1 MAEVWETR
9 GGMTRDTVF
18 ISHATPDDNTFV
30 RWLGA
35 RLSGHGYRVWADLFE
50 LKGGTPFWVSIEEA
64 LRQRAIKVIFV
75 VSRQSV
81 DPARSGVRNE
91 LSVADALKKSLG
103 DPEFIIPVRIDD
115 VPFSDLPIQVHQLNA
130 IDFSRDWGAR
140 LIELLDTLETA
151 NVPRHQDDRTA
162 EFEAWRASF
171 TSKAVFVEEAE
182 ERVLTNWLPIEAL
195 PPSVNFFEYSGPEDV
210 IRKALQGA
218 GLPHRPF
225 HRLIISFVDLASLQ
239 SSMPPSN
246 TLSLRA
252 QVPLEDF
259 MSGKTAGVTS
269 PRAADARNIA
279 THLLRE
285 HVESHL
291 FSRGLRRYETS
302 SGAAYYF
309 PKGLVANDKVA
320 YLAASGK
327 ATRKNVVG
335 RSERHKVFWHMAMKV
350 NVTLGDT
357 PFVRFKPY
365 ICFSENG
372 LAAIADA
379 KKTSAIRRRFCM
391 NWWNKHWRQLQQA
404 FCAFLA
410 ADDQSIPIGL
420 GTHELVLNRTL
431 LELTAARRMSDD
443 LALMEPEDAE
453 DPAESET
460 DEYDDDDVILEETND
475 EASEAAE

>member
-1 MAEVWETR
+1 MV
-9 GGMTRDTVF
+9 RDTVF
-18 ISHATPDDNTFV
+18 ICHATPDDNMFV

-50 LKGGTPFWVSIEEA
+50 LKGGTPFWVTIEEA
-64 LRQRAIKVIFV
+64 LRQRAVKVIFV

-81 DPARSGVRNE
+81 DPARTGVRNE
-91 LSVADALKKSLG
+91 LSVADALKKSQN

-115 VPFSDLPIQVHQLNA
+115 VPFGDLPIQVHQLNT
-130 IDFSRDWGAR
+130 IDFSRDWGAK
-140 LIELLDTLETA
+140 LIELLDTLEAA
-151 NVPRHQDDRTA
+151 NVPRHQDDRT
-162 EFEAWRASF
+162 EFEAWRDSF
-171 TSKAVFVEEAE
+171 TSKAVSVEEAE
-182 ERVLTNWLPIEAL
+182 ERVLTNWLPIAAL
-195 PPSVNFFEYSGPEDV
+195 PSCVNFYEFAGSEDV
-210 IRKALQGA
+210 VRKALQRA

-225 HRLIISFVDLASLQ
+225 HRLIVSFLDLATLRA
-239 SSMPPSN
+239 SMPPSI

-252 QVPLEDF
+252 QAPLADF
-259 MSGKTAGVTS
+259 LAGRAEGVTS

-285 HVESHL
+285 HVEADL
-291 FSRGLRRYETS
+291 ISRGLKSYETS

-309 PKGLVANDKVA
+309 PMGLVANDKVA
-320 YLAASGK
+320 YLAATGK

-335 RSERHKVFWHMAMKV
+335 RSERHKVFWHLAMKV

-365 ICFSENG
+365 ICFSEDG

-410 ADDQSIPIGL
+410 GDQDTIAINLGADD
-420 GTHELVLNRTL
+420 LVLEGSL
-431 LELTAARRMSDD
+431 LELTAARRMPDD
-443 LALMEPEDAE
+443 LDLFEPEEAE
-453 DPAESET
+453 DPDET
-460 DEYDDDDVILEETND
+460 EIDDEAGHDFDIDDDAEEP
-475 EASEAAE
+475 AEAAE

>member
-1 MAEVWETR
+1 MI
-9 GGMTRDTVF
+9 RDTVF
-18 ISHATPDDNTFV
+18 ICHATPDDNTFV

-35 RLSGHGYRVWADLFE
+35 RLSGHGYRVWADLFD
-50 LKGGTPFWVSIEEA
+50 LKGGTPFWVTIEEA

-81 DPARSGVRNE
+81 DSARSGVRNE

-115 VPFSDLPIQVHQLNA
+115 VPFGDLPIQVHQLNA

-140 LIELLDTLETA
+140 LIELLDTLEAA
-151 NVPRHQDDRTA
+151 NVPRHQDDRLA
-162 EFEAWRASF
+162 EFEAWRNSF

-182 ERVLTNWLPIEAL
+182 ERVLTNWLPFAML
-195 PPSVNFFEYSGPEDV
+195 PPSVSFYEYAGPEGV

-218 GLPHRPF
+218 ELPHRPF
-225 HRLIISFVDLASLQ
+225 HRLIISFLDLASLQ
-239 SSMPPSN
+239 ASMPPSI

-252 QVPLEDF
+252 QVPLVDF
-259 MSGKTAGVTS
+259 LSGQAKGVTS

-285 HVESHL
+285 HVEGHL
-291 FSRGLRRYETS
+291 VSSGLKRYETS

-309 PKGLVANDKVA
+309 PKGLVTNDKVA

-327 ATRKNVVG
+327 VTRKNVVG
-335 RSERHKVFWHMAMKV
+335 RSERHKVFWHLAMKV
-350 NVTLGDT
+350 NVTLGGM
-357 PFVRFKPY
+357 PFARFKPY
-365 ICFSENG
+365 ICFSEDG
-372 LAAIADA
+372 VAAIADA
-379 KKTSAIRRRFCM
+379 KKTSAVRRRFCM

-410 ADDQSIPIGL
+410 GDEETIPINL
-420 GTHELVLNRTL
+420 GADALVLEGSL

-443 LALMEPEDAE
+443 LDLFEPEEAE
-453 DPAESET
+453 GPDESEID
-460 DEYDDDDVILEETND
+460 DEVEDDFGFEDDSEE
-475 EASEAAE
+475 AVEAAE

>member
-1 MAEVWETR
+1 MI
-9 GGMTRDTVF
+9 RDTIF
-18 ISHATPDDNTFV
+18 ICHATPDDNTFV

-50 LKGGTPFWVSIEEA
+50 LRGGTPFWVTIEEA

-91 LSVADALKKSLG
+91 LSVADTLKKSLG

-115 VPFSDLPIQVHQLNA
+115 VPFSDFPIQVHQLNA
-130 IDFSRDWGAR
+130 IDFSRDWGAK
-140 LIELLDTLETA
+140 LIELLDTLEAA
-151 NVPRHQDDRTA
+151 NVQRHQHDRTA
-162 EFEAWRASF
+162 EFEAWRDSF
-171 TSKAVFVEEAE
+171 TRKAVFIEEAE
-182 ERVLTNWLPIEAL
+182 ERVLTNWLPISAL
-195 PPSVNFFEYSGPEDV
+195 PPSVNFYEYAGSEDV
-210 IRKALQGA
+210 IRKALQCA

-225 HRLIISFVDLASLQ
+225 HRLILSFLDLASLQ
-239 SSMPPSN
+239 ASIPPPN

-252 QVPLEDF
+252 QVPLTDF
-259 MSGKTAGVTS
+259 LSGTVAGVTS
-269 PRAADARNIA
+269 PRAADARNIS

-291 FSRGLRRYETS
+291 VSRGLKHYETS
-302 SGAAYYF
+302 SGDTYYF
-309 PKGLVANDKVA
+309 PKGLVVNDKVA

-335 RSERHKVFWHMAMKV
+335 RSERHKVFWHLAMKV

-365 ICFSENG
+365 ICFSEDG
-372 LAAIADA
+372 LTAIADA

-404 FCAFLA
+404 FCAFLVA
-410 ADDQSIPIGL
+410 EGQNIAISL
-420 GTHELVLNRTL
+420 GANELILNGSL
-431 LELTAARRMSDD
+431 LELTAVRRMSDD
-443 LALMEPEDAE
+443 LMLMEPEDAE
-453 DPAESET
+453 DPDESEI
-460 DEYDDDDVILEETND
+460 DEYADGELLLEEAD
-475 EASEAAE
+475 EDASETAE

>member
-1 MAEVWETR
+1 MI
-9 GGMTRDTVF
+9 RDTVF
-18 ISHATPDDNTFV
+18 ICHATPDDNTFV

-50 LKGGTPFWVSIEEA
+50 LKGGTPFWVTIEEA

-75 VSRQSV
+75 VSRQSI

-91 LSVADALKKSLG
+91 LSVADTLKKSLV

-115 VPFSDLPIQVHQLNA
+115 VPFGDLPIQVHQLNA

-140 LIELLDTLETA
+140 LIELLETLEAA

-162 EFEAWRASF
+162 EFEIWRDSF
-171 TSKAVFVEEAE
+171 TSKAVFVEEVE
-182 ERVLTNWLPIEAL
+182 ERVLTNWLAIAAL
-195 PPSVNFFEYSGPEDV
+195 PPSVNFYDYVGSEDL

-225 HRLIISFVDLASLQ
+225 HRLIISFSDLATLQ
-239 SSMPPSN
+239 ASTPPSV

-252 QVPLEDF
+252 QVPLTDF
-259 MSGKTAGVTS
+259 LSGKTAGVTS

-279 THLLRE
+279 THLLRD
-285 HVESHL
+285 HVEIHL
-291 FSRGLRRYETS
+291 VSCGLKRYETS
-302 SGAAYYF
+302 SGSAYYF

-327 ATRKNVVG
+327 VTRKNVVG
-335 RSERHKVFWHMAMKV
+335 RSERHKVFWHLAMKV
-350 NVTLGDT
+350 NVALGDT

-365 ICFSENG
+365 ICFSEDG
-372 LAAIADA
+372 LAAIVDA

-404 FCAFLA
+404 FCAFLV
-410 ADDQSIPIGL
+410 ADGQNIPISL
-420 GTHELVLNRTL
+420 GADKLVLNGSL
-431 LELTAARRMSDD
+431 LELKAARRMSDD

-453 DPAESET
+453 DPAESEI
-460 DEYDDDDVILEETND
+460 DEFGDNGFLLD
-475 EASEAAE
+475 EADEDGSEAAE

>member
-1 MAEVWETR
+1 MI
-9 GGMTRDTVF
+9 RDTVF
-18 ISHATPDDNTFV
+18 ISHATPDDNMFV

-50 LKGGTPFWVSIEEA
+50 LKGGTPFWVTIEEA

-91 LSVADALKKSLG
+91 LSVADALKKSLR
-103 DPEFIIPVRIDD
+103 DPDFIIPVRVDD
-115 VPFSDLPIQVHQLNA
+115 VPFGEFPIQVHQLNA

-140 LIELLDTLETA
+140 FIELLDTLEAA
-151 NVPRHQDDRTA
+151 NVPRNQNDRTA
-162 EFEAWRASF
+162 EFEAWRDGFA
-171 TSKAVFVEEAE
+171 SKAVFVEQAE
-182 ERVLTNWLPIEAL
+182 ERVLTNWLPIAAL
-195 PPSVNFFEYSGPEDV
+195 PSSVNFYEYAGSEDV

-225 HRLIISFVDLASLQ
+225 HRLIISFLDLASLQ
-239 SSMPPSN
+239 SSMLPSN
-246 TLSLRA
+246 TLLFRA
-252 QVPLEDF
+252 QVPLADF
-259 MSGKTAGVTS
+259 LSGKTAAVTS

-291 FSRGLRRYETS
+291 VSRGLKRYETS

-309 PKGLVANDKVA
+309 PKGLVTNDKVA

-327 ATRKNVVG
+327 AARKNVVG
-335 RSERHKVFWHMAMKV
+335 RSERHKVFWHLAMKV
-350 NVTLGDT
+350 NLTLGET

-365 ICFSENG
+365 ICFSEEG

-404 FCAFLA
+404 FCAFLV
-410 ADDQSIPIGL
+410 ADGQNIPISL
-420 GTHELVLNRTL
+420 GAQGLVLNGSL
-431 LELTAARRMSDD
+431 LELPAARRMSDD
-443 LALMEPEDAE
+443 LALLEPEDAE
-453 DPAESET
+453 DPAESEI
-460 DEYDDDDVILEETND
+460 DEYGDDDFLLEEAD
-475 EASEAAE
+475 EDASEAAG